1 MKKVIDFLTYFYIY
15 HENDIKTFIKWSI
28 NKWIKVYQKTN
39 TLRIL
44 VNRTHSEINVIRAR
58 STNTML
64 SSLYSWLV
72 SHAFAA
78 LEVIKMDGGI
88 LGPWGNPPPPPP
100 QFFFLN
106 TKY

>member
-1 MKKVIDFLTYFYIY
+1 
-15 HENDIKTFIKWSI
+15 
-28 NKWIKVYQKTN
+28 
-39 TLRIL
+39 
-44 VNRTHSEINVIRAR
+44 
-58 STNTML
+58 ML

-100 QFFFLN
+100 TIFFILN